1 MERAI
6 IQKKAALVD
15 DLSIKLK
22 DAKTIIAF
30 DYAGLTVGQFT
41 DLRNELR
48 DAGCEVS
55 VYKNN
60 ISKRA
65 SIQAGFEDLAD
76 SFTGAKALI
85 LSFDDVVAPAKIIAD
100 FAKANKVVNIQA
112 GVIEGEVVDEA
123 GIQAIANL
131 PSRETL
137 LTQLAAG
144 LLMPVREV
152 AIGLNMLVEQKE
164 ESQ

>member
-6 IQKKAALVD
+6 IKKKAADVEV
-15 DLSIKLK
+15 LSQKLI
-22 DAKTIIAF
+22 DAKTVIAF
-30 DYAGLTVGQFT
+30 DYAGLSVGNFT
-41 DLRNELR
+41 ALRNELR
-48 DAGCEVS
+48 NAGCEVT

-65 SIQAGFEDLAD
+65 SLKAGFENLAA
-76 SFTGAKALI
+76 SFVGAKAII

-100 FAKANKVVNIQA
+100 FAKKHKVVNIEA
-112 GVIEGEVVDEA
+112 GVIEGKVVDNS
-123 GIQAIANL
+123 GIMDLANL

-144 LLMPVREV
+144 LLMPVRELT
-152 AIGLNMLVEQKE
+152 IGLHMLTDQE
-164 ESQ
+164 EEN

>member
-1 MERAI
+1 MERAV

-15 DLSIKLK
+15 NLAEKLTE
-22 DAKTIIAF
+22 AKTVIAF
-30 DYAGLTVGQFT
+30 DYAGLTVEQFT
-41 DLRNELR
+41 ALRSELRN
-48 DAGCEVS
+48 AGCEVT

-60 ISKRA
+60 ISRRA

-76 SFTGAKALI
+76 SFVGAKALI
-85 LSFDDVVAPAKIIAD
+85 LSFDDVVAPAKIISD
-100 FAKANKVVNIQA
+100 FAKANKVVNVEA
-112 GVIEGEVVDEA
+112 GVVEGKIVDQS

-144 LLMPVREV
+144 LLMPVREL
-152 AIGLNMLVEQKE
+152 AIGLNMIANQME
-164 ESQ
+164 EN